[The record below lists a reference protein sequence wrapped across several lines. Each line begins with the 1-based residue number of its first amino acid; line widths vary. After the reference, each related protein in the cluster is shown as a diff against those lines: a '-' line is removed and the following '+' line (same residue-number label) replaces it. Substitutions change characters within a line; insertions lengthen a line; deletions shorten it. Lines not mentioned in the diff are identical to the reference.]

1 MKNKNTF
8 NNFVDFGSHIQKKKA
23 QSRKVAFE
31 KLSKNVFVHSLE
43 HLTYDEIRSIVVP
56 EKIEYLDLIFENRK
70 NILFDKCEMDNYIY
84 RNIFTVVYSLNI
96 ENSAEKIDLKVNF
109 EIINDGYMRDFEIKV
124 YNSAYL
130 TKDFINQYT
139 LNNYTE
145 EDSQVVKLYKKVFND
160 KQLTKDMY
168 PHMVSKQRRL
178 IVNDSFKYIIEYEL
192 HVKRKIHAGLS
203 RVFLKFA
210 STTAFK
216 TDNHFVE
223 RLTSLLESDYTLPLL
238 DKKIV
243 DLTEDDITVLKM
255 SVI

>member
-23 QSRKVAFE
+23 QSRKIAFE

-43 HLTYDEIRSIVVP
+43 HLTYEEIRSIALP
-56 EKIEYLDLIFENRK
+56 EKAEYLDFIFENRK
-70 NILFDKCEMDNYIY
+70 NILFEKCEMDNYIY
-84 RNIFTVVYSLNI
+84 RNIFTVVYSLKF
-96 ENSAEKIDLKVNF
+96 ENSNEKIDLKINF
-109 EIINDGYMRDFEIKV
+109 EIINDGYMKDFEIKV

-130 TKDFINQYT
+130 TKDFINKYT
-139 LNNYTE
+139 LNNYT
-145 EDSQVVKLYKKVFND
+145 DDDYQLVKLYKTLFND
-160 KQLTKDMY
+160 NQSTKDIY
-168 PHMVSKQRRL
+168 PHMISKQRRL
-178 IVNDSFKYIIEYEL
+178 IVNDDFKYIVEYEL

-203 RVFLKFA
+203 KAFLKFA

-238 DKKIV
+238 DKKLV

-255 SVI
+255 SLI